1 MNNSF
6 SKKKKK
12 RRRKLKNLLNSKQCM
27 NIQVSDVGS
36 GEPLIL
42 YVSDINLLAIS
53 ECTSIIFMF
62 MCQTGLLLYLV
73 L

>member
-1 MNNSF
+1 
-6 SKKKKK
+6 
-12 RRRKLKNLLNSKQCM
+12 M
-27 NIQVSDVGS
+27 NIQVSDGS

-62 MCQTGLLLYLV
+62 MCQTGLLLLYLV

>member
-1 MNNSF
+1 
-6 SKKKKK
+6 
-12 RRRKLKNLLNSKQCM
+12 LNSKQCM

-62 MCQTGLLLYLV
+62 LCQTGLLLLLYLV